1 MNAIQQKC
9 RPKHQVLVLKCY
21 PRTTKGAVDVKP
33 NSSELSYLLFYAT
46 SRRSKIQKIGS
57 FLEKK
62 TATDVW
68 RLRIGDVQVTLEIL
82 TALIEKSPKDLP
94 LFATN
99 VLKILD
105 LILGSKDLTMA
116 QSSIPTFEA
125 FCENHDVS
133 SSFAEHGYLAQY
145 ESVVRLYATLAST
158 RQSPGKGELSKPV
171 LMRWRNVGLDAIK
184 SVSSSDTL
192 SSTSGRQFSVIV
204 PIILE
209 NLWSEDDHLL
219 DSLLA
224 RAQSEEK
231 GVSENLLKR
240 RTSIGTTKT
249 NDTAP
254 EPNRLALVGTAD
266 DADKLAA
273 EDIGVLALQCLKQIF
288 VVPNQS
294 QIHAATLALLKFIQ
308 ERIEQDGAE
317 SVLATHPKTGTDS
330 GWAIQMFGLVARWAP
345 VQDRYIIL
353 VTTMDH
359 LRRLPM
365 AEENIQQHVVL
376 AAMISHLLR
385 SDINLIGLSVMDI
398 LLGLIQHMKRLVQM
412 PTASVKAGD
421 NEKEEH
427 SPSAS
432 QAFEPDGGPKRDL
445 MQRIQGCIG
454 DLATHV
460 YYADQISDMISAILI
475 RLRPSRS
482 ASAQSSPAGEKAEQ
496 PANDEQANSQSN
508 LESYL
513 TFSVGRTAALKAIK
527 SILLVA
533 NMRTKMSGTMNL
545 SRNRVPMR
553 VWEGT
558 HWILHDTDRHVRRA
572 YVDALV
578 TWLDRETTKG
588 DLQAKEDHHART
600 HGRTSLKHR
609 SELRELAPGTAAHR
623 ASSVASN
630 RERAIKQPRTHFLQ
644 LLHLAIYDNAL
655 QYIDSDPE
663 IITLHV
669 LLTKLVFQL
678 GVNAVRYGLP
688 MIFRLQ
694 EDIQDAETPTQK
706 VRLGSLCHGYFWAVT
721 EKFEVEG
728 SIAGR
733 AILNEIDRRRSKRFW
748 VQAVHVP
755 PPTLEQVPQTA
766 ATQPQGSIPVDQELE
781 TEALLPFDDR
791 IPLVESVAASYAR
804 GFTSPPASPAASPGR
819 SFSHPFLTT
828 SFTSAPLTTDDTDSE
843 LALPESFR
851 DLMVTDWSRD
861 AAMLAIQAASKS
873 ESLTGSRTGTTGTR
887 HRITLNGGGF
897 GNGQPRASSLFGSH
911 QDLRPSTAIVGG
923 GLAPMNKMRRTS
935 VRSGLSASPMRAER
949 GPITTV
955 DQLKQVLSGR
965 IPSTAITTSAGLRD
979 SDDDSTSDSMVSF
992 DYAQSEVSFNPA
1004 SQRGEGNVLSPQ
1016 RPSSAGRGSGRPGS
1030 ARDSPPIG
1038 RDSEDD
1044 EVPPVPPLP
1053 NLRGFSSGIPAAI
1066 STQDHALKPAQ
1077 RNISVRSGDSR
1088 FNTSA
1093 RDEGPPD
1100 SIMDLRDLLLGIDS
1114 KAGEQSIGNVTRPPY

>member
-1 MNAIQQKC
+1 M
-9 RPKHQVLVLKCY
+9 RPHFPARSCPGHLPENLL
-21 PRTTKGAVDVKP
+21 TTCV
-33 NSSELSYLLFYAT
+33 
-46 SRRSKIQKIGS
+46 
-57 FLEKK
+57 
-62 TATDVW
+62 
-68 RLRIGDVQVTLEIL
+68 RLRSDVQVTLEIL

-105 LILGSKDLTMA
+105 LILVSKDLTMA

-184 SVSSSDTL
+184 SVSSSDPL

-224 RAQSEEK
+224 RTQTEEK
-231 GVSENLLKR
+231 VGSESLMKR

-266 DADKLAA
+266 DADKLAE

-308 ERIEQDGAE
+308 ERVEKNGAE
-317 SVLATHPKTGTDS
+317 TVFATHPKTGRDG

-359 LRRLPM
+359 LRHVSVT
-365 AEENIQQHVVL
+365 EENLQQHVVL
-376 AAMISHLLR
+376 AAMIGHLLR
-385 SDINLIGLSVMDI
+385 SDINLIGLSVMDV

-412 PTASVKAGD
+412 PSGSVKPVD
-421 NEKEEH
+421 NEKEEQ

-432 QAFEPDGGPKRDL
+432 QAFEADGSPKRDL
-445 MQRIQGCIG
+445 MLRLQGCIG

-482 ASAQSSPAGEKAEQ
+482 SSAQSSPAGEKTEQ
-496 PANDEQANSQSN
+496 PVGEDAANGQPN

-533 NMRTKMSGTMNL
+533 NVRTKMSGTMNL
-545 SRNRVPMR
+545 SRNRVPLR

-578 TWLDRETTKG
+578 TWLERETTKA
-588 DLQAKEDHHART
+588 DLQAKEDNTRA
-600 HGRTSLKHR
+600 HGRASKHR

-630 RERAIKQPRTHFLQ
+630 RDRSMKQPRSHFLQ

-655 QYIDSDPE
+655 QFIDSDAE
-663 IITLHV
+663 IVTLHV
-669 LLTKLVFQL
+669 LLTKLVFRL

-721 EKFEVEG
+721 DKFEVEG
-728 SIAGR
+728 SVAGR
-733 AILNEIDRRRSKRFW
+733 AILNEIDRRRSKQFW
-748 VQAVHVP
+748 VQAIHVP
-755 PPTLEQVPQTA
+755 PPALEQVSQAPA
-766 ATQPQGSIPVDQELE
+766 ALPQGSIPVDEELE

-791 IPLVESVAASYAR
+791 IPLVECVAASYAR
-804 GFTSPPASPAASPGR
+804 GVNSPPASPAASPGR

-828 SFTSAPLTTDDTDSE
+828 NFSTAPLTAEDTDSE
-843 LALPESFR
+843 LELPDSFR
-851 DLMVTDWSRD
+851 EVMLTDWSRD

-887 HRITLNGGGF
+887 HRVTSNGGAI
-897 GNGQPRASSLFGSH
+897 GNGQARASSLFGSQH
-911 QDLRPSTAIVGG
+911 ELRPSTAIIGG

-935 VRSGLSASPMRAER
+935 VRSGLSATPMQADR

-955 DQLKQVLSGR
+955 EQLKQVLSGR

-992 DYAQSEVSFNPA
+992 DYAQSEVSYNPA
-1004 SQRGEGNVLSPQ
+1004 TRSQTAGGEGHVSSPQ
-1016 RPSSAGRGSGRPGS
+1016 RPTSAGRGSGRPGS

-1053 NLRGFSSGIPAAI
+1053 NLRGLQSGIPAAI
-1066 STQDHALKPAQ
+1066 STQDHAPQPSQ
-1077 RNISVRSGDSR
+1077 RNFSVRSGASK
-1088 FNTSA
+1088 FNAPA
-1093 RDEGPPD
+1093 RDEGPG